1 MIQHG
6 DDSDDDVDEYDGD
19 DFVSIIMMTFWS
31 IGMMSMTMS
40 IDADVD
46 NDV

>member
-19 DFVSIIMMTFWS
+19 NLMSMIMMTTFWS

-40 IDADVD
+40 MMLM
-46 NDV
+46 

>member
-19 DFVSIIMMTFWS
+19 DFVSMIMMTFWA
-31 IGMMSMTMS
+31 IGMMRMTMS
-40 IDADVD
+40 MMM
-46 NDV
+46 